1 MVTLREI
8 ESDAKEKYNIMRR
21 PLKGPQN
28 VLPKHYPRV
37 FIEKRDGK
45 IVMKVPKE
53 WKEEWKY
60 WTGPAKPNWLGKLK
74 MLKKD
79 PMTRREILE
88 NLGMAAGI
96 ATPFVLIPA
105 TGAGGIYAT
114 SATSPALYAYALSV
128 VGKKG
133 GDKLEDFLEKHEGGY
148 RFLKRKERQLEKK
161 LGQQV
166 EKRFEIR

>member
-1 MVTLREI
+1 MKR
-8 ESDAKEKYNIMRR
+8 D
-21 PLKGPQN
+21 LKKDYVRMKGRFSGPQN
-28 VLPKHYPRV
+28 ILPKHYPRV
-37 FIEKRDGK
+37 FIEKKDGK

-60 WTGPAKPNWLGKLK
+60 WTGPTKPTWLGELK
-74 MLKKD
+74 ILKKD

-88 NLGMAAGI
+88 DLGMAAGV
-96 ATPFVLIPA
+96 ATPFILMPA

-148 RFLKRKERQLEKK
+148 RFLKRKERQFEKK
-161 LGQQV
+161 IGKQV
-166 EKRFEIR
+166 GKRIEVR